1 MGRRRNKAY
10 QGRNNGSK
18 KKRGARV
25 MNQLTSSSGAGSDLD
40 RGASYR
46 PGRLTTSSYVRDR
59 QNIDL
64 WYTDWQAKKIINIP
78 VDDML
83 REPWTYEGLDDQEE
97 KVIRTSNDD
106 LRVEGVFRDALR
118 LERLLGGSVIFMG
131 ITDGNDN
138 PKEPVDFSQGKT
150 GWLKYLNIVNRERIS
165 KVEIDN
171 NLLSPTYGR
180 PTHYN
185 IDAQVVHRSRLLIFP
200 GDPLLPTPDSFL
212 TPTNVDRNDGF
223 GVSVL
228 TSIYDDILRAT
239 GTRQAA
245 FHLVNK
251 ASEMIISG
259 DFMSLEETEAGKKK
273 LDDLQRIADQLSIYK
288 TALLDK
294 NPGEG
299 IDVTTNAAAFGS
311 VPELLMTF
319 VQILSA
325 ASDIPATRFLGQAPG
340 GLNATGESDL
350 ENYYKLYQCAAEA
363 EAKAAN

>member
-1 MGRRRNKAY
+1 MARKRLN
-10 QGRNNGSK
+10 K
-18 KKRGARV
+18 KKAVKKGTARV
-25 MNQLTSSSGAGSDLD
+25 SNQLTSASGAGSTLD
-40 RGASYR
+40 RGAEYR

-64 WYTDWQAKKIINIP
+64 WYTDWQAKKIVNIP

-83 REPWTYEGLDDQEE
+83 RNPWIYEGLDGQEE
-97 KVIRTSNDD
+97 KVLRTSNDD

-118 LERLLGGSVIFMG
+118 LERLIGGSVIFMG
-131 ITDGNDN
+131 ISDGNDN
-138 PKEPVDFSQGKT
+138 PKEPVNFGMAKQ

-171 NLLSPTYGR
+171 DLLSPTYGR

-185 IDAQVVHRSRLLIFP
+185 VDAQVVHRSRLLIFP

-228 TSIYDDILRAT
+228 TAIYDDILRAT

-251 ASEMIISG
+251 ASEIIVSG
-259 DFMSLEETEAGKKK
+259 DFLSLQETDEGKRK
-273 LDDLQRIADQLSIYK
+273 LDDLQEIADQLSIYK

-294 NPGEG
+294 GPAGT
-299 IDVTTNAAAFGS
+299 IDVSNIKNQRTSAVCADI
-311 VPELLMTF
+311 
-319 VQILSA
+319 VQL
-325 ASDIPATRFLGQAPG
+325 
-340 GLNATGESDL
+340 
-350 ENYYKLYQCAAEA
+350 
-363 EAKAAN
+363 